1 MTIIYLT
8 FKNMKK
14 YKFYLI
20 AILATILPQNSMAQS
35 DNYEPYAV
43 LSDSNTVLTFYY
55 DDKKAI
61 RNGMNIGPYT
71 YYYKESTFY
80 FQPAAW
86 DKEAKNIMSVVF
98 DASFADCT
106 TITST
111 AFWFHNCKNLINI
124 IGIKNLITTNVA
136 DMGYMFWGCSSLTN
150 LDLSSFNTANVTS
163 MARMF
168 SDCGKLTSLDLSNFN
183 TDKVTDM
190 SNMFSGCTNLSSIE
204 LNKFNT
210 AQVTDMAFMFYD
222 CRNLTNLDLTNFNTA
237 QVKDMHNMFQ
247 YCMNLT
253 SLDLN
258 SFNTAQVT
266 DMAFMF
272 YHCYKLE
279 SIDLN
284 IDYFRTDNVTNMSGM
299 FCCCRNLREIVGI
312 FNTSNVT
319 NMNGMFVECRSLSD
333 LPIVTNFDTSNVTDM
348 SGMFWRCSKLSSLDL
363 SNFDTDK
370 VLDMQNMFRECKN
383 LSSIYVGSRWSTK
396 SVIISN
402 DMFSG
407 CTSLSGEMGTKYDDT
422 HTDCTYA
429 RFDRGSSSPGY
440 FTRGTHIVNIIV
452 SGSGYAIYDKKIRNS
467 TFVFWPVDGT
477 SVTIELVPD
486 KGAVLKSLTVNGN
499 DEISNISDN
508 KFTMSISSYTII
520 KVVFDTIQTI
530 LNEGIEYNVVSAN
543 DETVN
548 VAKSNH
554 ELWLNI
560 PSSITAYGIDW
571 TVIGIEKDAFKNYPE
586 LAAVIWNPEFKFTEN
601 VNNPNLLLYV
611 KSEDYAPA
619 DINNVIVNGTA
630 RKITLTDAVG
640 GNNFYCPQAFTAT
653 QITYEHNYSMKT
665 GFNTC
670 RGWESIALPFDVTHV
685 NSSTGA
691 ELIPYSLWTYG
702 NIQRPFWLYGL
713 NENGWKSETAIKANT
728 PYLISMPNNETYEAS
743 YNQSGKIV
751 FSASDVEVKA
761 SDEIT
766 NSKYGQRIFVPN
778 YQHQK
783 SSSDIYALNVNN
795 SIYTYTET
803 DPVEGS
809 AFIRELR
816 NVGPFEAYMMIE
828 GNVSATRSVSIFGD
842 YETTGIMD
850 LPMSSDYNGN
860 NKVYSLSGRIIKQ
873 VKDDKDIQNIPKGVY
888 IINGKKVI
896 K

>member
-1 MTIIYLT
+1 
-8 FKNMKK
+8 MKK
-14 YKFYLI
+14 YIFYLI
-20 AILATILPQNSMAQS
+20 MILAILMPTNILAQT

-43 LSDSNTVLTFYY
+43 LSEDNTVLTFYY
-55 DDKKAI
+55 DNKKTD
-61 RNGMNIGPYT
+61 RNGMKIGPYN
-71 YYYKESTFY
+71 YYKDEDGTIY
-80 FQPAAW
+80 FHPASWNKQA
-86 DKEAKNIMSVVF
+86 ENIMSVVF
-98 DASFADCT
+98 DESFADCT

-111 AFWFHNCKNLINI
+111 ALWFRDCKNLTSITGIN
-124 IGIKNLITTNVA
+124 NLITTNVT
-136 DMGYMFWGCSSLTN
+136 DMGYMFYGCSSLTS
-150 LDLSSFNTANVTS
+150 LDLSSFNTANVTGMTEMFYDCKKLASIDLSNFNTANVTDMSS
-163 MARMF
+163 MFEKCSSLTSIDLSGFNSAKVADMASMF
-168 SDCGKLTSLDLSNFN
+168 EECESLTSLDLS
-183 TDKVTDM
+183 
-190 SNMFSGCTNLSSIE
+190 
-204 LNKFNT
+204 KFNT
-210 AQVTDMAFMFYD
+210 A
-222 CRNLTNLDLTNFNTA
+222 
-237 QVKDMHNMFQ
+237 K
-247 YCMNLT
+247 
-253 SLDLN
+253 
-258 SFNTAQVT
+258 
-266 DMAFMF
+266 
-272 YHCYKLE
+272 
-279 SIDLN
+279 
-284 IDYFRTDNVTNMSGM
+284 VTNMSRM
-299 FCCCRNLREIVGI
+299 FGGCGKLREIIGI
-312 FNTSNVT
+312 GVLNTSNVT
-319 NMNGMFVECRSLSD
+319 NMNCMFAGCSSLTYLD
-333 LPIVTNFDTSNVTDM
+333 NVLPFFDTSNVTDM
-348 SGMFWRCSKLSSLDL
+348 QLMFYSCSKISSLDL
-363 SNFDTDK
+363 SSFITDK
-370 VLDMQNMFRECKN
+370 VVDMQYMFRDCIN
-383 LSSIYVGSRWSTK
+383 LSTIYAGSRWSTK
-396 SVIISN
+396 SIIIGS
-402 DMFSG
+402 DMFMG
-407 CTSLSGEMGTKYDDT
+407 CENLSGEMGTKYDAT
-422 HTDCTYA
+422 KTDYTYA
-429 RFDRGSSSPGY
+429 RFDGGASSPGY
-440 FTRGTHIVNIIV
+440 FTRGTHGV
-452 SGSGYAIYDKKIRNS
+452 SINVRGSGYIICGQKYRNIS
-467 TFVFWPVDGT
+467 LGFNVNNGE
-477 SVTIELVPD
+477 SVSIEIVPD
-486 KGAVLKSLTVNGN
+486 KGSVLKSFTVNGN
-499 DEISNISDN
+499 DEILNISDN
-508 KFTMSISSYTII
+508 KFTMSISSRTII
-520 KVVFDTIQTI
+520 NVVFETIQTI

-751 FSASDVEVKA
+751 FSASNVEVKA

-783 SSSDIYALNVNN
+783 SSSDIFALNVNN
-795 SIYTYTET
+795 SIYTYTES

-816 NVGPFEAYMMIE
+816 DVGPFEAYMMIE

-842 YETTGIMD
+842 DEATGIMD
-850 LPMSSDYNGN
+850 LPMSSDHYGN
-860 NKVYSLSGRIIKQ
+860 NKVYSLSGRLIKQ
-873 VKDDKDIQNIPKGVY
+873 AKDDRDIQDLPKGVY
-888 IINGKKVI
+888 IINGNKVI